1 MKLPS
6 SYAIVMLVCGIVL
19 LYISMA
25 IAGISLFYFK
35 EYNNLIQPL
44 YTFSSVLYFTEL
56 ALMSYVLWLTNDPI
70 RAFSYL
76 LYTGINILNTLIFTF
91 FASNYKLIQP
101 LSMLSML
108 SLINI
113 VVQSFFIK
121 NNHIAIPYRIFTL
134 TIAFIVGISMMTPYL
149 AQNLFMSM
157 SEVGRFSSIT
167 TLLSC
172 AALMYMVIKIYFLS
186 KNEAKAV

>member
-1 MKLPS
+1 
-6 SYAIVMLVCGIVL
+6 MLVCGIVL

-25 IAGISLFYFK
+25 IAGISLFFYK

-56 ALMSYVLWLTNDPI
+56 ALMSYVLWLSNEPI

-76 LYTGINILNTLIFTF
+76 FYTAISILSTLIFTF
-91 FASNYKLIQP
+91 SPNNIQLLQGLST
-101 LSMLSML
+101 LSMV

-113 VVQSFFIK
+113 VVQSFLIK
-121 NNHIAIPYRIFTL
+121 NTHIAIPYRIFTL
-134 TIAFIVGISMMTPYL
+134 TMAFIIGSSMMIPYL

-157 SEVGRFSSIT
+157 AEVGRYSSIT
-167 TLLSC
+167 GLLSC
-172 AALMYMVIKIYFLS
+172 GVLLYLVIKIYFLS
-186 KNEAKAV
+186 KQEAKAI